1 MKRWISLVVILI
13 LLIATLLVAGV
24 IIQFMNRPV
33 VTQNAIRLDIKRGY
47 TGHHLARQLAQ
58 KGQLQSQL
66 LFRLLLRWRGDA
78 KQIQAG
84 EYKIKPGTT
93 PSALINKLIKGDVV
107 LHAITLV
114 DGHNSYQILHQLQ
127 HNPYVDFDFK
137 QPVSPRSVAHQMDLD
152 YPSIEGWLA
161 PNTYLFPKG
170 AKASAILLKAYR
182 KMQKHLQSAWQ
193 QRQQGLPYHNPYQ
206 ALIVAS
212 MIEKETALA
221 QEMPIIA
228 GIILKRWQHQRLL
241 QIDASVIYG
250 LLPSDYQGNLTK
262 QMLRKDTPYNT
273 YIHKGLPP
281 TPISMP
287 SQQALQA
294 ALHPQKTD
302 YWYYVAKGDGS
313 HQFSKSLSGQRQA
326 IQHYQL
332 ST

>member
-1 MKRWISLVVILI
+1 M
-13 LLIATLLVAGV
+13 ATLLVAGV

-33 VTQNAIRLDIKRGY
+33 VTQNAIRLDIKRGD
-47 TGHHLARQLAQ
+47 TGHHLARQLAH
-58 KGQLQSQL
+58 KGQLQSPL

-84 EYKIKPGTT
+84 EYKIKPGTL
-93 PSALINKLIKGDVV
+93 PNDLIDKLVKGDVV

-114 DGHNSYQILHQLQ
+114 DGHNSYQILDQLK

-137 QPVSPRSVAHQMDLD
+137 QPATPRSVAQRLGLN

-161 PNTYLFPKG
+161 ANTYLFPKG
-170 AKASAILLKAYR
+170 AKASAILRKAYR
-182 KMQKHLQSAWQ
+182 KMQKHLHTAWQ
-193 QRQQGLPYHNPYQ
+193 QRQQDLPYQKPYQ

-212 MIEKETALA
+212 MIQKETALP

-250 LLPSDYQGNLTK
+250 LLPNDYQGQLTK
-262 QMLRKDTPYNT
+262 QLLRKDTPYNT

-281 TPISMP
+281 TPISIP

-294 ALHPQKTD
+294 ALHPKQTK

-313 HQFSKSLSGQRQA
+313 HQFSKTLSQQQQA
-326 IQHYQL
+326 IQRYQL